1 MQHSHTCTYES
12 ESSQRIS
19 LWRWARPDYV
29 VNSDE
34 TQCRGLWGARA
45 LPSRALSVSIW
56 ACVFVISSNWMI
68 ITILNENY
76 KLALLIC
83 AHTCCRDTAVNSRNE
98 ITVLYKTH
106 HRQKVMD
113 GKCYFHP
120 HFVAQL
126 LACVPSFLSPLLD
139 CHFTSAA
146 RLICW
151 QVVRVRVNKTGR
163 ETERKERGGG
173 ERVCY
178 NFPLV

>member
-1 MQHSHTCTYES
+1 MFTTHHEAEVTFLCTPIWTSMSSTLTHTHATFTHMHVWKWVKSKNLTVEVS
-12 ESSQRIS
+12 EAR
-19 LWRWARPDYV
+19 LRGKRWWD
-29 VNSDE
+29 

-98 ITVLYKTH
+98 ITVLNKTH
-106 HRQKVMD
+106 HRQKVMG

-126 LACVPSFLSPLLD
+126 LACVPSLLSPFDLL
-139 CHFTSAA
+139 C
-146 RLICW
+146 
-151 QVVRVRVNKTGR
+151 
-163 ETERKERGGG
+163 
-173 ERVCY
+173 
-178 NFPLV
+178 